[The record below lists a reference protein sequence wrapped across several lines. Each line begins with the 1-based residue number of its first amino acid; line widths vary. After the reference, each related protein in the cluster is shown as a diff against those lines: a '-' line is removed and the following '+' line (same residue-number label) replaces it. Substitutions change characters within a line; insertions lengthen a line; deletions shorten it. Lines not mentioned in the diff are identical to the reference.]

1 MEPPRRRMRR
11 QRFIRPDPLIEED
24 VKFDNDDIVE
34 AELPQKRTAS
44 FTFRNDFNEFEDSGE
59 EDKEFFDRHNREN
72 SRQQSNVGFRN
83 RGADT
88 SQNTQQG
95 TASFQ
100 NRGTATPST
109 AWADLE
115 QNRARF
121 ERGALQAR
129 LNRSSEEIKDKRV
142 VGRPSHVQKF
152 QETHFDSNTALLDT
166 FANTPKF
173 QINRS
178 TNQPFASV
186 FQVDRKKKQ
195 QELQNIFLASQIGS
209 NADVDTGLSWSL
221 DTLAKARNTGLKPYQ
236 LETLKYVQHKDVRPH
251 ANLLQAKDITGSKD
265 PVTGE
270 LPDRHESLE
279 SILARGIDTSE
290 VASIINNP
298 SFKPLFKWISEWQTN
313 PLNSPFHHPL
323 ASCVMLQTLGE
334 NLAMHNQLGKV
345 ISCLSAMSAQG
356 NLPPETKSNLDGIVR
371 NLYNCLFLA
380 ESQHNILHLTKMA
393 SVDYHKQPDLM
404 KEIQKKLLWRT
415 KQWPLRE
422 KQQLFH
428 SSMYSNLLSDPTDF
442 KARAEAAKLAF
453 NQKRKPAPILPLK
466 RTSEQTRPPKRPRNN
481 TVLQGGVIDANAPQR
496 CFECGSPDHKRRQC
510 PNLICELCQQR
521 GHNQYECTLYDPSIN
536 T

>member
-1 MEPPRRRMRR
+1 MEQPRRRKR
-11 QRFIRPDPLIEED
+11 QRFIRPESNEEERIEIEQ
-24 VKFDNDDIVE
+24 NNPVE
-34 AELPQKRTAS
+34 NPPPHRTTAS
-44 FTFRNDFNEFEDSGE
+44 FTFGNDFNEFDDLSF
-59 EDKEFFDRHNREN
+59 EDKNFSERQSREN
-72 SRQQSNVGFRN
+72 SSTQNTTGTQN
-83 RGADT
+83 RSTDSA
-88 SQNTQQG
+88 QNTQQR
-95 TASFQ
+95 TADFQ
-100 NRGTATPST
+100 ATGTATPSS
-109 AWADLE
+109 AWANLA

-129 LNRSSEEIKDKRV
+129 LNRSSADLQQKS
-142 VGRPSHVQKF
+142 GGNGPSHVKKF

-166 FANTPKF
+166 FDNTPKF
-173 QINRS
+173 KMNRS

-195 QELQNIFLASQIGS
+195 RELQNIFLASQIGS
-209 NADVDTGLSWSL
+209 NADVDNGLAWSL

-236 LETLKYVQHKDVRPH
+236 LETLKYVQHKDIRPH
-251 ANLLQAKDITGSKD
+251 ANLLQAKDLTGSKD

-270 LPDRHESLE
+270 LPDRQESLE
-279 SILARGIDTSE
+279 SILSRGLDTSE

-298 SFKPLFKWISEWQTN
+298 SFTPLFKWISEWQTN
-313 PLNSPFHHPL
+313 PLTSPFHHPL

-334 NLAMHNQLGKV
+334 NLAMHNQLGKI

-404 KEIQKKLLWRT
+404 KEIQKKPLWRA

-428 SSMYSNLLSDPTDF
+428 SAMYSNLLLDP
-442 KARAEAAKLAF
+442 
-453 NQKRKPAPILPLK
+453 
-466 RTSEQTRPPKRPRNN
+466 
-481 TVLQGGVIDANAPQR
+481 
-496 CFECGSPDHKRRQC
+496 
-510 PNLICELCQQR
+510 LC
-521 GHNQYECTLYDPSIN
+521 L
-536 T
+536 